1 MPTEK
6 KEKVVKTL
14 EGVFSKATVGVVT
27 NYRGLKTPELNE
39 LRRKL
44 RENNAEYKVVKDS
57 LAQIAAK
64 NTGHSYL
71 DNTFKGPVGVA
82 FGYGDAAKTV
92 KIISDFLR
100 TSKSALKME
109 WGFMDSRVVNGKELE
124 MISKLP
130 SREILLGRVLGGLQ
144 GPMYGLVSVLSAP
157 MRQLAQ
163 VLQGRVKQ
171 MEGK

>member
-14 EGVFSKATVGVVT
+14 EDVFSKASVGVVT
-27 NYRGLKTPELNE
+27 DYRGLKTPEVNE

-44 RENNAEYKVVKDS
+44 RENNAEYKVVKNS

-64 NTGHSYL
+64 NTGNSYL

-92 KIISDFLR
+92 KVISDHLR
-100 TSKSALKME
+100 TSKSSLKMQ
-109 WGFMDSRVVNGKELE
+109 WGFMDKRVLNAKDLDTLA
-124 MISKLP
+124 KLP
-130 SREILLGRVLGGLQ
+130 SREILLAKVVGGMQAPIYGIVNVLA
-144 GPMYGLVSVLSAP
+144 AP
-157 MRQLAQ
+157 LRGLAQ
-163 VLQGRVKQ
+163 VLQARVKQ
-171 MEGK
+171 MEAK

>member
-6 KEKVVKTL
+6 KELNVKGL
-14 EGVFSKATVGVVT
+14 EEKFSKATVGVIT
-27 NYRGLKTPELNE
+27 LYRGLKTPEINE

-57 LAQIAAK
+57 LAEIAAK
-64 NTGHSYL
+64 NTGNAYL
-71 DNTFKGPVGVA
+71 ENNFKGPVGVA

-92 KIISDFLR
+92 KVIADYLR
-100 TSKSALKME
+100 TSKSTMKME
-109 WGFMDSRVVNGKELE
+109 WGFMDKRVLKAAELD
-124 MISKLP
+124 ILAKLP
-130 SREILLGRVLGGLQ
+130 SREVLLARVLGGLQ
-144 GPMYGLVSVLSAP
+144 SPIYGFVSVISAQ
-157 MRQLAQ
+157 MRGLAQ